1 MNESLTTHPQLK
13 QELVQALKGVFYCLV
28 IAYVLYL
35 AYSYHITDQF
45 AGKTPFAPF
54 DTLKICL
61 IAIAVPILS
70 IGALVTT
77 DTDGSILLLFLY
89 TLMPS
94 IQVIT
99 HLNHHASR
107 YNGQELMSDIN
118 LGLVYST
125 LILAGV
131 LFLYVLVSW
140 FILWRKSHTQ

>member
-1 MNESLTTHPQLK
+1 MTEALIPNPKIK
-13 QELVQALKGVFYCLV
+13 QELAEGIKGVFFCLV

-54 DTLKICL
+54 DILKIGL

-70 IGALVTT
+70 IASLLT
-77 DTDGSILLLFLY
+77 DNDGSILLLFLY

-107 YNGQELMSDIN
+107 YNAQELMADIN

-131 LFLYVLVSW
+131 MFLYVLVSW
-140 FILWRKSHTQ
+140 FILWRKSRPQ

>member
-1 MNESLTTHPQLK
+1 MTEALIPKSNLK
-13 QELVQALKGVFYCLV
+13 QELGQAIKGVFFCLV
-28 IAYVLYL
+28 IAYALYL

-45 AGKTPFAPF
+45 AGNTPFAPF
-54 DTLKICL
+54 DLLKVAL
-61 IAIAVPILS
+61 IAIAVPILCIAS
-70 IGALVTT
+70 LLT
-77 DTDGSILLLFLY
+77 DNDGSILLFLY

-107 YNGQELMSDIN
+107 YNAQELMADIN

-140 FILWRKSHTQ
+140 FILYRHSRPQ

>member
-1 MNESLTTHPQLK
+1 MNEALTPNPKIK
-13 QELVQALKGVFYCLV
+13 QEIIQGLKGVFYCLV

-54 DTLKICL
+54 DILKICL

-70 IGALVTT
+70 LASLAT

-99 HLNHHASR
+99 HLNHHTSR
-107 YNGQELMSDIN
+107 YNAQELMADIN

-125 LILAGV
+125 LILAAV
-131 LFLYVLVSW
+131 FFLYVLVSW
-140 FILWRKSHTQ
+140 FILYRKSRCQ

>member
-1 MNESLTTHPQLK
+1 MTEALIPKPNLK
-13 QELVQALKGVFYCLV
+13 QELGQAIKGVFFCLV
-28 IAYVLYL
+28 IAYALYL

-54 DTLKICL
+54 DILKIGL
-61 IAIAVPILS
+61 IAIAVPILCIAS
-70 IGALVTT
+70 LLT
-77 DTDGSILLLFLY
+77 DNDGSILLLFLY

-107 YNGQELMSDIN
+107 YNAQELMADIN
-118 LGLVYST
+118 LGLVHST

-131 LFLYVLVSW
+131 LFLYVLISW
-140 FILWRKSHTQ
+140 FILWRKSRPQ

>member
-1 MNESLTTHPQLK
+1 MSTILTSNPKIK
-13 QELVQALKGVFYCLV
+13 QEIVQGIKGVFFCLV

-54 DTLKICL
+54 DILKIGL
-61 IAIAVPILS
+61 IAVAVPILCIAS
-70 IGALVTT
+70 LLT
-77 DTDGSILLLFLY
+77 DNDGSILLLFLY

-107 YNGQELMSDIN
+107 YNAQELMADIN

-140 FILWRKSHTQ
+140 FILWRKSRPQ

>member
-1 MNESLTTHPQLK
+1 MNEALTTHPKIK
-13 QELVQALKGVFYCLV
+13 QELGQAIKGVFFCLV

-54 DTLKICL
+54 DILKICL

-70 IGALVTT
+70 LGALAT

-107 YNGQELMSDIN
+107 YNAQELMADIN

-131 LFLYVLVSW
+131 FFLYVLVSW
-140 FILWRKSHTQ
+140 LILWRKSRTQ

>member
-1 MNESLTTHPQLK
+1 MTEALIPKPNLK
-13 QELVQALKGVFYCLV
+13 QELGQGIKGVFFCLV

-54 DTLKICL
+54 DLLKVAL

-70 IGALVTT
+70 IASLLT
-77 DTDGSILLLFLY
+77 DNDGSILLLFLY

-107 YNGQELMSDIN
+107 YNAQELMADIN

-131 LFLYVLVSW
+131 LFLYVLISW
-140 FILWRKSHTQ
+140 FILWRKSRPQ

>member
-1 MNESLTTHPQLK
+1 MNEALTSNPKLK
-13 QELVQALKGVFYCLV
+13 QEIVQGIKGVFFCLV

-45 AGKTPFAPF
+45 AGNTPFAPF
-54 DTLKICL
+54 DILKIGL
-61 IAIAVPILS
+61 IAIAVPILCIAS
-70 IGALVTT
+70 LLT
-77 DTDGSILLLFLY
+77 DNDGSILLLFLY

-107 YNGQELMSDIN
+107 YNAQELLSDIN
-118 LGLVYST
+118 LGLVYSS

-131 LFLYVLVSW
+131 LFLYVLISW
-140 FILWRKSHTQ
+140 FILWRKSRPQ

>member
-1 MNESLTTHPQLK
+1 MTEALIPNPKLK
-13 QELVQALKGVFYCLV
+13 QEIAEAIKGVFFCLV

-54 DTLKICL
+54 DLLKVAL

-70 IGALVTT
+70 IASLLT
-77 DTDGSILLLFLY
+77 DNDGSILLFLY

-107 YNGQELMSDIN
+107 YNAQELMADIN

-140 FILWRKSHTQ
+140 FILWRKSRPQ

>member
-1 MNESLTTHPQLK
+1 MTEALIPKPNLK
-13 QELVQALKGVFYCLV
+13 QELGQAIKGVFFCLV

-54 DTLKICL
+54 DLLKVAL

-70 IGALVTT
+70 IASLLT
-77 DTDGSILLLFLY
+77 DNDGSILLFLY

-107 YNGQELMSDIN
+107 YNAQELMADIN

-140 FILWRKSHTQ
+140 FILWRKSRPQ

>member
-1 MNESLTTHPQLK
+1 MTEALIPNPKIK
-13 QELVQALKGVFYCLV
+13 QEIAEAIKGVFFCLV

-54 DTLKICL
+54 DLLKVAL

-70 IGALVTT
+70 IASLLT
-77 DTDGSILLLFLY
+77 DNDGSILLLFLY

-107 YNGQELMSDIN
+107 YNAQELMADIN

-131 LFLYVLVSW
+131 LFLYVLISW
-140 FILWRKSHTQ
+140 FILWRKSRPQ

>member
-1 MNESLTTHPQLK
+1 MTEALIPNPKIK
-13 QELVQALKGVFYCLV
+13 QEIVQGIKGVFFCLV

-54 DTLKICL
+54 DLLKVAL

-70 IGALVTT
+70 IASLLT
-77 DTDGSILLLFLY
+77 DNDGSILLFLY

-107 YNGQELMSDIN
+107 YNAQELMADIN
-118 LGLVYST
+118 LGLVHST

-131 LFLYVLVSW
+131 FFLYVLVTW
-140 FILWRKSHTQ
+140 FILWRKSRPQ

>member
-1 MNESLTTHPQLK
+1 MTEALTSNPKIK
-13 QELVQALKGVFYCLV
+13 QEIAEGIKGVFFCLV

-35 AYSYHITDQF
+35 AYSYHIMDQF

-54 DTLKICL
+54 DILKIGL
-61 IAIAVPILS
+61 IAVAVPILCIAS
-70 IGALVTT
+70 LLT
-77 DTDGSILLLFLY
+77 DNDASTLLLFLY

-107 YNGQELMSDIN
+107 YNGQELLSDIN

-140 FILWRKSHTQ
+140 FILWRKSRPQ

>member
-1 MNESLTTHPQLK
+1 MTEALNTHPQMK
-13 QELVQALKGVFYCLV
+13 QELVQGIKGVFYCLV

-35 AYSYHITDQF
+35 AYRYHITDQF

-54 DTLKICL
+54 DILKVAL
-61 IAIAVPILS
+61 IALAVPILCL
-70 IGALVTT
+70 GALVTT

-89 TLMPS
+89 TLLPS

-107 YNGQELMSDIN
+107 YNGQELLSDIN
-118 LGLVYST
+118 LGLVHST

-131 LFLYVLVSW
+131 LFLYVLISW
-140 FILWRKSHTQ
+140 FILWRKSRPQ

>member
-1 MNESLTTHPQLK
+1 MTEALTSNPQMK
-13 QELVQALKGVFYCLV
+13 QEIVQGIKGVFFCLV
-28 IAYVLYL
+28 ITYVLYL

-45 AGKTPFAPF
+45 VGKTPFAPF
-54 DTLKICL
+54 DILKIGL
-61 IAIAVPILS
+61 IAVAVPILS
-70 IGALVTT
+70 IASLLT
-77 DTDGSILLLFLY
+77 DNDGSILLLFLY
-89 TLMPS
+89 TLLPS

-107 YNGQELMSDIN
+107 YNGQELLSDIN

-140 FILWRKSHTQ
+140 FILWRKSRTQ